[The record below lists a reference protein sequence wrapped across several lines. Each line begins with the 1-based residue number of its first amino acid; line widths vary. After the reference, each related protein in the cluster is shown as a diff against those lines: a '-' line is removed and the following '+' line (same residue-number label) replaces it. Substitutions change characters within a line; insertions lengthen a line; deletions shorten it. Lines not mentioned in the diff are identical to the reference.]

1 MTAHAFLRRTL
12 ITVGIA
18 ASLLAAGLTIRAA
31 SIWAATSAPLSIAP
45 ASMTSIQDA
54 LDQERARSA
63 GLQQQLADLES
74 SAAQLRGALDAANA
88 QAGVDQ
94 TTADDLRASLSAA
107 QQKLSKLEASLR
119 AARAA
124 AARSA
129 GSAGSGG
136 SGGSGGSDDGGEH
149 DD

>member
-12 ITVGIA
+12 ITLGIA

-31 SIWAATSAPLSIAP
+31 SMWAATSAPLQIAP
-45 ASMTSIQDA
+45 ASVASIQDA

-63 GLQQQLADLES
+63 GLEQQLADLES
-74 SAAQLRGALDAANA
+74 SAAQLRGALDAANT

-94 TTADDLRASLSAA
+94 GTADELRASLSAA

-119 AARAA
+119 AARTATRA
-124 AARSA
+124 
-129 GSAGSGG
+129 GG
-136 SGGSGGSDDGGEH
+136 STGAGGSGGSDDGAGEH
-149 DD
+149 DDD